1 MRLEEIRTKIGIKC
15 SGRHI
20 WGSKKYAF
28 EADRPKKYKK
38 SPNCTKIRKKFVEIS
53 ERKQFEL
60 WKICAII
67 VWL

>member
-1 MRLEEIRTKIGIKC
+1 MRRKAHFRRESAIFVLERAAKC
-15 SGRHI
+15 
-20 WGSKKYAF
+20 
-28 EADRPKKYKK
+28 KK
-38 SPNCTKIRKKFVEIS
+38 SPNCTKMKKKIVEIS